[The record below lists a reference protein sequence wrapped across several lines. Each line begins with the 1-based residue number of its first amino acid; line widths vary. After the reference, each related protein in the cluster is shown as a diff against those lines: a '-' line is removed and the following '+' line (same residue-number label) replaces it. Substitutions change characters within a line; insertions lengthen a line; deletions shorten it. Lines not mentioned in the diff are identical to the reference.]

1 MFVCVCVWEGERERF
16 ILNLITPET
25 FEETS
30 NNENDCEGNDWGL
43 EFLFVFVCLQGQFRQ
58 TLLHMKK

>member
-1 MFVCVCVWEGERERF
+1 MNMNVFTKIEVQGCLCACVCERERERF

-30 NNENDCEGNDWGL
+30 NNENDCEGND
-43 EFLFVFVCLQGQFRQ
+43 
-58 TLLHMKK
+58 